1 MEASMPLAR
10 RLVLPLLVLLPS
22 AVPAGAA
29 HTRAFV
35 VTTDFVT
42 GGLSAVD
49 VATRAVSADVA
60 SVHSDA
66 IVRWHGGLVYVVNR
80 FGQDNIQVIDPA
92 QNYATVRQFSVGN
105 GTNPQDIAFVSPT
118 KAYVS
123 RLGSASLLIV
133 NPQTGSSPGVVSLAE
148 FAGGDGLP
156 DAARMLAFPEG
167 GLVFVVLQRLT
178 NFLPTA
184 DSAMIAVIDATA
196 DTVIDVHRG
205 RAGRQA
211 IVLHAKQP
219 FTEIL
224 FDATMNRLLVGCA
237 GAFGQLDGGIES
249 IPMPAGWPHP
259 PLPEP
264 DPAWESAGVIVPES
278 ALGGDV
284 LDIEIARADRAFAI
298 VSDAAFN
305 ACVRPWN
312 AMTGEVG
319 SPIYCPGGFSL
330 ADCEVNDRDELWVC
344 NNSFTSPGIRIFH
357 ALTGAPLA
365 GPLPTGLPPFSITFD
380 ETGNVVADAGDPGSN
395 PSLSAPRPNP
405 ARGDVSFAL
414 ALASSARVR
423 LDAFDL
429 SGRRVR
435 AILDETRA
443 AGSSVMRWDLTDER
457 GARVAAGIY
466 FVRADVN
473 GRARVRRV
481 VVLER

>member
-1 MEASMPLAR
+1 
-10 RLVLPLLVLLPS
+10 
-22 AVPAGAA
+22 
-29 HTRAFV
+29 
-35 VTTDFVT
+35 
-42 GGLSAVD
+42 
-49 VATRAVSADVA
+49 
-60 SVHSDA
+60 
-66 IVRWHGGLVYVVNR
+66 
-80 FGQDNIQVIDPA
+80 
-92 QNYATVRQFSVGN
+92 
-105 GTNPQDIAFVSPT
+105 
-118 KAYVS
+118 
-123 RLGSASLLIV
+123 
-133 NPQTGSSPGVVSLAE
+133 
-148 FAGGDGLP
+148 
-156 DAARMLAFPEG
+156 
-167 GLVFVVLQRLT
+167 
-178 NFLPTA
+178 
-184 DSAMIAVIDATA
+184 
-196 DTVIDVHRG
+196 
-205 RAGRQA
+205 
-211 IVLHAKQP
+211 
-219 FTEIL
+219 
-224 FDATMNRLLVGCA
+224 
-237 GAFGQLDGGIES
+237 
-249 IPMPAGWPHP
+249 
-259 PLPEP
+259 
-264 DPAWESAGVIVPES
+264 
-278 ALGGDV
+278 
-284 LDIEIARADRAFAI
+284 
-298 VSDAAFN
+298 
-305 ACVRPWN
+305 
-312 AMTGEVG
+312 MTGEVG